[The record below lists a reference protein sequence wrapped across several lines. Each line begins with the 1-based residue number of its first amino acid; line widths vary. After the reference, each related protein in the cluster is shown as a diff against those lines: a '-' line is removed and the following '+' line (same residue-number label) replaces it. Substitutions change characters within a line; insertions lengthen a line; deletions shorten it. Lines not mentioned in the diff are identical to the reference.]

1 MRLNSRFLLWSSRC
15 SRYTLNMRSH
25 THGCVR
31 ELTNTSLLSLSSM
44 ILINA
49 HEKKKASE
57 NRQDDGGQ
65 LEGEP
70 PFETATEDSV
80 LIFHSDSAVKL
91 LSLRLF
97 SESRRRANQL
107 QQEKTLAI
115 KKHQT
120 LKQLHSVMFMRKTP
134 LKMVVVVD
142 KITERLR
149 VYRLKM
155 RNHLLKAGIIKQTVQ
170 LIWTRSSRGGWSLS
184 RYSIYCMMPT

>member
-1 MRLNSRFLLWSSRC
+1 ML
-15 SRYTLNMRSH
+15 M
-25 THGCVR
+25 
-31 ELTNTSLLSLSSM
+31 
-44 ILINA
+44 
-49 HEKKKASE
+49 KKKASE

-142 KITERLR
+142 IITERLR

-155 RNHLLKAGIIKQTVQ
+155 RNHLLKAGIIRQTVQ
-170 LIWTRSSRGGWSLS
+170 LIWRRSSRGGWSLS

>member
-1 MRLNSRFLLWSSRC
+1 ML
-15 SRYTLNMRSH
+15 M
-25 THGCVR
+25 
-31 ELTNTSLLSLSSM
+31 
-44 ILINA
+44 
-49 HEKKKASE
+49 KKKASE
-57 NRQDDGGQ
+57 NRQDGGGQ

-107 QQEKTLAI
+107 LQEKTLAI
-115 KKHQT
+115 KKLQT
-120 LKQLHSVMFMRKTP
+120 LKQLHSVMFMRETP
-134 LKMVVVVD
+134 LKMVVVVVD
-142 KITERLR
+142 IITERLR

-155 RNHLLKAGIIKQTVQ
+155 RNHLLKAGIIRQTVQ
-170 LIWTRSSRGGWSLS
+170 LIWRRSSRGGWSLS